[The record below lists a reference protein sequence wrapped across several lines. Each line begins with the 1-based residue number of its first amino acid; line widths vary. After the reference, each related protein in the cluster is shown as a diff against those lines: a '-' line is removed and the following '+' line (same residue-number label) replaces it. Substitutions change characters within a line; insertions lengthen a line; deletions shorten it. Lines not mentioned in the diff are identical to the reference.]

1 MTRKDVEEIKG
12 HFDGV
17 ATGLREELKQHV
29 ANQVGGLREEMGGLR
44 TELRAE
50 FRSEMG
56 GLREEMGGLRDRER
70 GARMSCGRTWASSG
84 LGARGDGRAPG

>member
-44 TELRAE
+44 TGLRAE
-50 FRSEMG
+50 
-56 GLREEMGGLRDRER
+56 
-70 GARMSCGRTWASSG
+70 SSG
-84 LGARGDGRAPG
+84 RKRSAGSRGDGRAPG